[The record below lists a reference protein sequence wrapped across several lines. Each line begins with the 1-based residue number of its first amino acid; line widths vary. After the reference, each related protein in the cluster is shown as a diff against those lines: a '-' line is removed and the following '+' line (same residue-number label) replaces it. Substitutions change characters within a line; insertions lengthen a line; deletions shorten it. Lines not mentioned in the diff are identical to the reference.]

1 MNINIRKENI
11 EDIDII
17 YFLIKEAFKTG
28 VHSDGDEQD
37 LVNRLR
43 NSKSYIS
50 ELSLVALDG
59 ETIVGHIMF
68 TKLLIENEDNKF
80 ESLALAPLA
89 VLPDY
94 QKKGIG
100 SKLINEGLD
109 IAKELGYKSVIV
121 LGSENY
127 YPKFGFEEALNFGI
141 RPPFE
146 VPSPNFMAIELEENA
161 LKDVSG
167 KVVYA
172 KEFFEK

>member
-1 MNINIRKENI
+1 MQYCL
-11 EDIDII
+11 II
-17 YFLIKEAFKTG
+17 K
-28 VHSDGDEQD
+28 
-37 LVNRLR
+37 
-43 NSKSYIS
+43 
-50 ELSLVALDG
+50 
-59 ETIVGHIMF
+59 
-68 TKLLIENEDNKF
+68 
-80 ESLALAPLA
+80 
-89 VLPDY
+89 
-94 QKKGIG
+94 KKGIG

-141 RPPFE
+141 KAPFE
-146 VPSPNFMAIELEENA
+146 VPSSNFMAIELEENA

>member
-17 YFLIKEAFKTG
+17 YFLIKEAFKTE

-43 NSKSYIS
+43 NSKSYIP
-50 ELSLVALDG
+50 ELSLVALNE

-141 RPPFE
+141 KAPFE
-146 VPSPNFMAIELEENA
+146 VPSSNFMAIELEENA